1 MAMGHPAQRS
11 ASLSA
16 VSKTRVA
23 APPTFHG
30 IEQRVSPRGSS
41 HSIMKIV
48 HIECFPVS
56 TPLRKPVI
64 MPNTRITSID
74 SVVLKITAD
83 DGTVGIADSG
93 DTSSWYRGELQESI
107 IAMICNVIAPRVL
120 LGEDPRNIEKI
131 VAGMDLLVRDNNQA
145 KATVDFALH
154 DLKGKL
160 LGVPVY
166 ELLGGRTTEAARQG
180 WVLSAGKPEDVAA
193 EAALAKST
201 GFALFK
207 MKIGYGT
214 MDDDIAMVHAVR
226 DTVGSDAYLT
236 IDANGF
242 WSYEK
247 ALQVIRKLDACG
259 LNLIEQ
265 PLPYWDIEG
274 MARLRAQVR
283 TPIYADESAQELHN
297 LKELI
302 DRRACDGLFIKLQK
316 AGGLL
321 KSQRWLTMARLAGLP
336 VHCGCMIGSGLEHSP
351 AAHLWVSN
359 SWAAQ
364 GLSESIG
371 PLMIHGT
378 MQSCEIPQGTDI
390 ARNIPRFE
398 SGLAYPNEGPGL
410 GIELDEDFLLS
421 HQTTG
426 KPTRRVCL

>member
-1 MAMGHPAQRS
+1 MS
-11 ASLSA
+11 
-16 VSKTRVA
+16 
-23 APPTFHG
+23 
-30 IEQRVSPRGSS
+30 
-41 HSIMKIV
+41 KIV
-48 HIECFPVS
+48 KVECLPVS
-56 TPLRKPVI
+56 TPLKKPVI

-74 SVVLKITAD
+74 SVVLKLTTD

-107 IAMICNVIAPRVL
+107 IAMIANVIAPRCL

-131 VAGMDLLVRDNNQA
+131 VAKMDLLVRDNNQA

-166 ELLGGRTTEAARQG
+166 ELLGGRTLEAARQG
-180 WVLSAGKPEDVAA
+180 WVLSAGKPDDVAA
-193 EAALAKST
+193 EAARAKKT

-214 MDDDIAMVHAVR
+214 MADDIAMVHAVR

-247 ALQVIRKLDACG
+247 ALHIIRKLDPCG
-259 LNLIEQ
+259 LDLIEQ
-265 PLPYWDIEG
+265 PLPHWDIEG
-274 MARLRAQVR
+274 MARLRGQVK
-283 TPIYADESAQELHN
+283 TPIYADESAQELHH
-297 LKELI
+297 LKEI
-302 DRRACDGLFIKLQK
+302 VDRRAADGLFLKLQK
-316 AGGLL
+316 AGGLV

-351 AAHLWVSN
+351 SAHLWTSN
-359 SWAAQ
+359 EWATQ
-364 GLSESIG
+364 GLNESIG

-378 MQSCEIPQGTDI
+378 MESKNIEPGTDI
-390 ARNIPRFE
+390 ALNIPRFE
-398 SGLAYPNEGPGL
+398 GGLCYPNEGPGF
-410 GIELDEDFLLS
+410 GVELNEAFLVSHATPEKLS
-421 HQTTG
+421 RT
-426 KPTRRVCL
+426 VLL

>member
-1 MAMGHPAQRS
+1 
-11 ASLSA
+11 
-16 VSKTRVA
+16 
-23 APPTFHG
+23 
-30 IEQRVSPRGSS
+30 
-41 HSIMKIV
+41 MKIV
-48 HIECFPVS
+48 KVECLPVS
-56 TPLRKPVI
+56 TPLKKPVI

-74 SVVLKITAD
+74 SVVLKLTAD

-120 LGEDPRNIEKI
+120 LGEDPRAIEKI

-154 DLKGKL
+154 DMKGKL

-166 ELLGGRTTEAARQG
+166 ELLGGRTVQAARQG
-180 WVLSAGKPEDVAA
+180 WVLSAGRPDDVAA
-193 EAALAKST
+193 EAKRAKDT

-214 MDDDIAMVHAVR
+214 LQDDIDMVHAVR
-226 DTVGSDAYLT
+226 DTVGPDAYLT

-247 ALQVIRKLDACG
+247 ALHVIRKIDPAGLD
-259 LNLIEQ
+259 LIEQ
-265 PLPYWDIEG
+265 PLPHWDIEG

-283 TPIYADESAQELHN
+283 TPIYADESAQELHH
-297 LKELI
+297 LKEI
-302 DRRACDGLFIKLQK
+302 VDRRAADGLFLKLQK

-321 KSQRWLTMARLAGLP
+321 KSQRWLTLARLAGLP

-351 AAHLWVSN
+351 SAHLWVSN
-359 SWAAQ
+359 DWATQ
-364 GLSESIG
+364 GLNESIG

-378 MQSCEIPQGTDI
+378 MESKNIEPGTDI
-390 ARNIPRFE
+390 ALNIPKFE
-398 SGLAYPNEGPGL
+398 GGLCYPNEGTGF
-410 GIELDEDFLLS
+410 GVELNEAFVAS
-421 HQTTG
+421 HRTAG
-426 KPTRRVCL
+426 RDSRSVSL

>member
-1 MAMGHPAQRS
+1 MS
-11 ASLSA
+11 
-16 VSKTRVA
+16 
-23 APPTFHG
+23 
-30 IEQRVSPRGSS
+30 
-41 HSIMKIV
+41 KIV
-48 HIECFPVS
+48 KVECLPVS
-56 TPLRKPVI
+56 TPLKKPVI

-74 SVVLKITAD
+74 SVVLKITTD
-83 DGTVGIADSG
+83 DGTVGFSDSG

-107 IAMICNVIAPRVL
+107 IAMVANVIAPRIL
-120 LGEDPRNIEKI
+120 LGEDPCCIEKI
-131 VAGMDLLVRDNNQA
+131 VGKMDLLVRDNNQA

-166 ELLGGRTTEAARQG
+166 ELLGGRTIEAARQG

-193 EAALAKST
+193 EAARAKAT

-214 MDDDIAMVHAVR
+214 LQDDIDMVHAVR

-247 ALQVIRKLDACG
+247 ALHIIRKIDSAGLD
-259 LNLIEQ
+259 LIEQ
-265 PLPYWDIEG
+265 PLAHWDIEG

-297 LKELI
+297 LKEII
-302 DRRACDGLFIKLQK
+302 DRRAADGLFIKLQK
-316 AGGLL
+316 AGGLV
-321 KSQRWLTMARLAGLP
+321 KSQRWLTMARLGGLP

-351 AAHLWVSN
+351 SAHLWTAN
-359 SWAAQ
+359 EWATQ
-364 GLSESIG
+364 GLNESIG

-378 MQSCEIPQGTDI
+378 MESKNIEPGTDI
-390 ARNIPRFE
+390 ALNIPRFE
-398 SGLAYPNEGPGL
+398 AGLCYPNEGL
-410 GIELDEDFLLS
+410 GFGIDLNEAFLVS
-421 HQTTG
+421 NKTADKVG
-426 KPTRRVCL
+426 RVVAL